1 MKTIVATT
9 DFSSISLN
17 AVNYAAAMAC
27 SIKAD
32 LCLLHVCLFPMTYS
46 EMPYPA
52 ESITSLMD
60 DAEERM
66 LQLKNELIQRTV
78 GKIKINTEVK
88 TASTVVTEIEDYC
101 DDKKPYAVVMG
112 TQGSTA
118 LERIFLGSNTIGAMK
133 HLPWPLI
140 IVPPEAKF
148 IGIKKI
154 GLACDLKKVDDSI
167 PVKEIRL
174 LTKEFNAK
182 LHVLHINTE
191 NEKGYTVETMIESRS
206 LQNMLDDLHPVYH
219 DLKDDD
225 VENGLIKFAEDNQL
239 DLLIVIP
246 KKHNIVNQL
255 FHKSHSKKLVL
266 HAHVPVMAVHEN

>member
-1 MKTIVATT
+1 
-9 DFSSISLN
+9 
-17 AVNYAAAMAC
+17 
-27 SIKAD
+27 
-32 LCLLHVCLFPMTYS
+32 
-46 EMPYPA
+46 
-52 ESITSLMD
+52 
-60 DAEERM
+60 
-66 LQLKNELIQRTV
+66 
-78 GKIKINTEVK
+78 IKINTEVK

-174 LTKEFNAK
+174 LTKEFN
-182 LHVLHINTE
+182 
-191 NEKGYTVETMIESRS
+191 
-206 LQNMLDDLHPVYH
+206 
-219 DLKDDD
+219 
-225 VENGLIKFAEDNQL
+225 
-239 DLLIVIP
+239 
-246 KKHNIVNQL
+246 
-255 FHKSHSKKLVL
+255 
-266 HAHVPVMAVHEN
+266 